1 MEWRVWT
8 APVSPPLIQP
18 PSWLLPNL
26 RPQRNSLQSAKSQN
40 QCLPAPCHSWFLEV
54 SVQYVYAK
62 EYVGISLLL
71 WNSVCYCPCQVFFW
85 KMVTCCSTA
94 PVSWFIDLFPPDVF
108 GVSPLASP
116 ISPYSLSSDPS
127 SRDSS
132 PSRDSSLSGV
142 VCRQPI
148 IIHSSGK
155 KFGFTLRAIRVY
167 ACDSDIYT
175 VYHMVWVSVAGLSST
190 PL

>member
-1 MEWRVWT
+1 MLEYLYFGGVVFVIVHVRFFFKIWLPFV
-8 APVSPPLIQP
+8 AQCQSVDLLIY
-18 PSWLLPNL
+18 S
-26 RPQRNSLQSAKSQN
+26 
-40 QCLPAPCHSWFLEV
+40 
-54 SVQYVYAK
+54 
-62 EYVGISLLL
+62 
-71 WNSVCYCPCQVFFW
+71 
-85 KMVTCCSTA
+85 
-94 PVSWFIDLFPPDVF
+94 PPDVF

-142 VCRQPI
+142 IYRQPI

-175 VYHMVWVSVAGLSST
+175 VYHMVWVSVAGLPST